1 MTSNLI
7 CECCVIKGVR
17 KSVSISLENLCFKD
31 LSSWVC
37 AKNLHDALS
46 SLFYLPVSVF
56 ALYPLDFV
64 RGWQNRP

>member
-17 KSVSISLENLCFKD
+17 KSVSISLENLFFKD

-37 AKNLHDALS
+37 AKNLHDAFS
-46 SLFYLPVSVF
+46 SLFYLPESVF

-64 RGWQNRP
+64 RRWQNRP